1 MIMALLLGGYR
12 PRLKALLQADRVST
26 LHHRAKWFS
35 SPPIRDTDHLDDTWE
50 SQVRIA
56 PGQDATMIFPKLKPL
71 LLGHGGSRR
80 WDLCLDGRGI
90 RRFFQFQTFS
100 RTWVRS
106 HPRHHRYD

>member
-1 MIMALLLGGYR
+1 MPILSRGRSIALLHSDL
-12 PRLKALLQADRVST
+12 VST
-26 LHHRAKWFS
+26 LHHRAKRFS
-35 SPPIRDTDHLDDTWE
+35 SPTIRDTNHLDDTWE

-90 RRFFQFQTFS
+90 RRLFQFKSFS
-100 RTWVRS
+100 KTWVRS
-106 HPRHHRYD
+106 HLRDYRYH